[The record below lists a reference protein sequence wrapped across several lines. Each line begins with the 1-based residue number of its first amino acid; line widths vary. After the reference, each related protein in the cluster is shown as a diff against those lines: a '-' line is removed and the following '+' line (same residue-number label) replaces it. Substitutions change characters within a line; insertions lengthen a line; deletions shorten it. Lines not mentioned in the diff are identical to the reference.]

1 MGLFGSKSPAPA
13 AAKPVV
19 GKPAP
24 TAVKGKTAKAAT
36 PPPPPTSKAIETME
50 HGTTSVV
57 DIIAPSSVEVDF
69 RYIRVG
75 DVYYTT
81 LFAAGYPRYVSP
93 GWLQPIID
101 YDHTL
106 DIAMFCYPTSS
117 SDVLADLKRKIGEM
131 EATLASDAEQ
141 GKVADPSVEAAL
153 EDALGLQEE
162 LAKGIE
168 RFFQFG
174 FYLTVSDEDLQ
185 KLKDTVKE
193 LQTALSGLLVT
204 GKVATLQQE
213 EGFKT
218 TVPMGLDKLYCTRN
232 MDTSSLASTFPFT
245 SAILTQNKGV
255 MYGVNQQNGS
265 LIVFDRFSLENAN
278 EVVLGKSGAG
288 KSYTIKLE
296 ISRQF
301 MLGAEVIVI
310 DPDGEYVTLTPALGG
325 EVVDFSSSS
334 DIKINPFDLSD
345 VYEEGENELG
355 LKILSLH
362 GLLKIITGELDA
374 EHDAILDRALIE
386 CYRQKGITTD
396 PETQKREPPL
406 MEDLYKTLL
415 GMESQP
421 SRELAYML
429 EKFIKGSA
437 AGIFNQQSNFQINNP
452 LTVFSIKNLEEA
464 LRPVAMHVILDFV
477 WTKVKKSLKKRILIL
492 DEGWYMMKYQ
502 DSASF
507 VYSIAKRARKYY
519 LGLTTATQDVEDFL
533 KNEYGK
539 AVLTNSSIQVL
550 LKQGTA
556 EVDMIAET
564 FYLSEGEKALLLS
577 SDVGEGLFF
586 AGQNHV
592 AMKVFA
598 APFEHELIT
607 SNPIELLKRQ
617 QEKERMLKAEGA
629 EKAADKAEE
638 SAAEGS
644 TPAEGG
650 TEEPAAPHSYSS
662 HTPPPSDSG
671 GGGAAATPE
680 ASTATESSST
690 SGTSVDHPAAEA
702 SVAPKPEEPSGSD
715 GEAKDVPPPPVEH
728 VPGSPA
734 ALAAAKLAE
743 AKAHQTEHPAEPAS
757 DPSAAPIIPKPES
770 PFAAPA
776 PSAGPAAPA
785 APAASSHPGIMDS
798 PHVGGN
804 VPAGSTHTPDNS

>member
-1 MGLFGSKSPAPA
+1 MKLFGGSSAKPAAPA
-13 AAKPVV
+13 AAAK
-19 GKPAP
+19 AP
-24 TAVKGKTAKAAT
+24 THPAGAKAPAAKAAT
-36 PPPPPTSKAIETME
+36 PPPSGSKAIETME
-50 HGTTSVV
+50 KGLTSVV

-75 DVYYTT
+75 DTYYTT

-106 DIAMFCYPTSS
+106 DMSMFCYPTSS
-117 SDVLADLKRKIGEM
+117 ADVLADLKRKIGEM
-131 EATLASDAEQ
+131 EATLSSDAEQ

-174 FYLTVSDEDLQ
+174 FYLTVSDGDLQ
-185 KLKDTVKE
+185 KLKDTIKE
-193 LQTALSGLLVT
+193 LQTALNGLLVT
-204 GKVATLQQE
+204 GKIATLQQE
-213 EGFKT
+213 EGFKST
-218 TVPMGLDKLYCTRN
+218 LPLGQDKLYVTRN

-265 LIVFDRFSLENAN
+265 LIIFDRFSLENAN

-334 DIKINPFDLSD
+334 EIKINPFDLSD
-345 VYEEGENELG
+345 IYEEGENELG

-396 PETQKREPPL
+396 PATQKREPPL

-421 SRELAYML
+421 SREIAYML

-437 AGIFNQQSNFQINNP
+437 AGIFNQQSNFAINNP
-452 LTVFSIKNLEEA
+452 LTVFSIRNMEEA
-464 LRPVAMHVILDFV
+464 LRPVAMHIILDFV

-492 DEGWYMMKYQ
+492 DEGWYMMKYP

-617 QEKERMLKAEGA
+617 QEKEKLLKAEGKGVEEGE
-629 EKAADKAEE
+629 EKPADSATP
-638 SAAEGS
+638 AAE
-644 TPAEGG
+644 TPEA
-650 TEEPAAPHSYSS
+650 PAPHSYSS
-662 HTPPPSDSG
+662 HTPPPPASP
-671 GGGAAATPE
+671 GGAGTAAAVPSVE
-680 ASTATESSST
+680 SKPAADAAQVASSSAHET
-690 SGTSVDHPAAEA
+690 SSEPA
-702 SVAPKPEEPSGSD
+702 EPS
-715 GEAKDVPPPPVEH
+715 APPPVEH

-734 ALAAAKLAE
+734 AIAAAKLA
-743 AKAHQTEHPAEPAS
+743 AEHAAQS
-757 DPSAAPIIPKPES
+757 GGGDPSAAPVLPKPTTFAGPEN
-770 PFAAPA
+770 PTVPNAPAAAPA
-776 PSAGPAAPA
+776 GDGHGSIMN
-785 APAASSHPGIMDS
+785 SSHI
-798 PHVGGN
+798 GGN
-804 VPAGSTHTPDNS
+804 VPAGSTGSTALSGSDHTS

>member
-1 MGLFGSKSPAPA
+1 MNLPFLKKPAQGTLPPAQKPVAKAPA
-13 AAKPVV
+13 
-19 GKPAP
+19 GKT
-24 TAVKGKTAKAAT
+24 TAVTKKKAAT
-36 PPPPPTSKAIETME
+36 PPPSTSKAIETVE
-50 HGTTSVV
+50 KGLTSVV

-75 DVYYTT
+75 EMHYTT
-81 LFAAGYPRYVSP
+81 LFIAGYPRYVSP
-93 GWLQPIID
+93 GWLQSIID

-106 DIAMFCYPTSS
+106 NISMFCYPTSS
-117 SDVLADLKRKIGEM
+117 SDVLVDLKRKIGEM
-131 EATLASDAEQ
+131 QATLASDAEQ
-141 GKVADPSVEAAL
+141 GKVADPTVEAAL

-174 FYLTVSDEDLQ
+174 FYITISDEEPSKLQ
-185 KLKDTVKE
+185 QTVKE
-193 LQTALSGLLVT
+193 LQTALNSLLLT
-204 GKVATLQQE
+204 GKIATLQME
-213 EGFKT
+213 EGFKST
-218 TVPMGLDKLYCTRN
+218 LPLGQDRIYVTRN

-245 SAILTQNKGV
+245 SAVLTQNKGV

-265 LIVFDRFSLENAN
+265 LIIFDRFSLENAN

-296 ISRQF
+296 ITRQF

-310 DPDGEYVTLTPALGG
+310 DPEGEYETLTPVLGG

-334 DIKINPFDLSD
+334 AIKINPFDLSD
-345 VYEEGENELG
+345 IYEEGENELG

-362 GLLKIITGELDA
+362 GLLTIIVGELDA

-386 CYRQKGITTD
+386 TYRQKGITTD
-396 PETQKREPPL
+396 PATQKRQPPL

-415 GMESQP
+415 GMESTP
-421 SRELAYML
+421 SRDLAYRL

-437 AGIFNQQSNFQINNP
+437 AGIFNQQSNFEINNP
-452 LTVFSIKNLEEA
+452 LTVFSIRNLEEA
-464 LRPVAMHVILDFV
+464 LRPVAMHIILDFV
-477 WTKVKKSLKKRILIL
+477 WTKVKRALKKRILIL

-519 LGLTTATQDVEDFL
+519 LGMTTATQDVEDFL

-539 AVLTNSSIQVL
+539 AVLTNSSIQIL

-607 SNPIELLKRQ
+607 SNPIEILKRQ
-617 QEKERMLKAEGA
+617 EDAKKAIQSEQKPAEPEKPIAPSSTTASPSSTVPPGPTPITASSFSKPITPPTPASDIHPTPA
-629 EKAADKAEE
+629 VP
-638 SAAEGS
+638 S
-644 TPAEGG
+644 TPPEP
-650 TEEPAAPHSYSS
+650 TSPSTPPTDPAAP
-662 HTPPPSDSG
+662 TVP
-671 GGGAAATPE
+671 
-680 ASTATESSST
+680 
-690 SGTSVDHPAAEA
+690 
-702 SVAPKPEEPSGSD
+702 PKP
-715 GEAKDVPPPPVEH
+715 
-728 VPGSPA
+728 
-734 ALAAAKLAE
+734 
-743 AKAHQTEHPAEPAS
+743 
-757 DPSAAPIIPKPES
+757 
-770 PFAAPA
+770 
-776 PSAGPAAPA
+776 
-785 APAASSHPGIMDS
+785 
-798 PHVGGN
+798 
-804 VPAGSTHTPDNS
+804 

>member
-1 MGLFGSKSPAPA
+1 MKLPFSKKSQ
-13 AAKPVV
+13 PVPSSTQV
-19 GKPAP
+19 
-24 TAVKGKTAKAAT
+24 
-36 PPPPPTSKAIETME
+36 PTSATSTATAIKTHAIEATE
-50 HGTTSVV
+50 KGLASVI

-75 DVYYTT
+75 ESFYTT
-81 LFAAGYPRYVSP
+81 LFIAGYPRYVSP

-101 YDHTL
+101 YDHTM
-106 DIAMFCYPTSS
+106 DISMFCYPTSS
-117 SDVLADLKRKIGEM
+117 TDVLVDLKRKIGEM
-131 EATLASDAEQ
+131 QATLSSDAEA
-141 GKVADPSVEAAL
+141 GKVADPTVEAAL

-174 FYLTVSDEDLQ
+174 FYITVSAPDLPELQ
-185 KLKDTVKE
+185 QTVKE
-193 LQTALSGLLVT
+193 LQSTLGSLLLI
-204 GKVATLQQE
+204 GKTATLQME
-213 EGFKT
+213 EGFKST
-218 TVPMGLDKLYCTRN
+218 LPLGLDRLYVTRN

-245 SAILTQNKGV
+245 SAVLTQNKGV

-265 LIVFDRFSLENAN
+265 LIIFDRFSLENAN

-288 KSYTIKLE
+288 KSYAIKLE
-296 ISRQF
+296 IARQF

-310 DPDGEYVTLTPALGG
+310 DPEGEYGTLTPALGG
-325 EVVDFSSSS
+325 ETVDFSSNSE
-334 DIKINPFDLSD
+334 IKINPFDLSE

-362 GLLKIITGELDA
+362 GLLKLITGDLDA
-374 EHDAILDRALIE
+374 EHDAIMDRALIE

-396 PETQKREPPL
+396 PATQKKQPPL

-415 GMESQP
+415 GMENQP
-421 SRELAYML
+421 AKDLAFRL

-437 AGIFNQQSNFQINNP
+437 AGIFNQQSNFEINNP
-452 LTVFSIKNLEEA
+452 LTVFSIRNLEEE
-464 LRPVAMHVILDFV
+464 LRPVAMHIILDFV

-492 DEGWYMMKYQ
+492 DEAWYMMKYQ

-519 LGLTTATQDVEDFL
+519 LGMTTATQDVEDFL

-556 EVDMIAET
+556 EVDMIANT

-617 QEKERMLKAEGA
+617 QEEE
-629 EKAADKAEE
+629 AANAQQTEQAP
-638 SAAEGS
+638 SPTQA
-644 TPAEGG
+644 TPAQTSIEPSPVVSSISSQPV
-650 TEEPAAPHSYSS
+650 TAVPSSPQATPNPIERPAFTPPTQTSQPAATSS
-662 HTPPPSDSG
+662 P
-671 GGGAAATPE
+671 
-680 ASTATESSST
+680 
-690 SGTSVDHPAAEA
+690 VL
-702 SVAPKPEEPSGSD
+702 PK
-715 GEAKDVPPPPVEH
+715 
-728 VPGSPA
+728 
-734 ALAAAKLAE
+734 
-743 AKAHQTEHPAEPAS
+743 T
-757 DPSAAPIIPKPES
+757 
-770 PFAAPA
+770 
-776 PSAGPAAPA
+776 
-785 APAASSHPGIMDS
+785 
-798 PHVGGN
+798 
-804 VPAGSTHTPDNS
+804 